1 MSSEFRQAVISRTG
15 ACLLSLVLVLFLA
28 GCSLGDVQMP
38 APPAGV
44 AADRS
49 VGTVMAVPNPIPHS
63 LEGREECFTCH
74 AIGAVDA
81 PPVPPDH
88 EEEVT
93 LCTTCHA
100 VWLAPAIAAAAPPAI
115 PHPVEDR
122 QDCLVCHKVGTADA
136 PRIPDNH
143 DGLTG
148 DICQTCHTQMTEI
161 SQDSEEEG
169 PVAEIP
175 SIPHGL
181 EGFSACTSCH
191 AEGGSGV
198 PRMPDD
204 HEGRTDDICSA
215 CHQPLAEGSEVIT
228 TPPAETATVEAT
240 ETPTVEPTG
249 MPTMEPTETP
259 TAEATEATETPTAE
273 TPTVEVTEATKT
285 PTAETPTV
293 EVTEATETPSP
304 ATGDATNG
312 ETLYGGS
319 CAVCHGPA
327 GEGTSIAPDPINDED
342 LLAELSDEDL
352 ITIMREGVE
361 GKMPAQSGLDDE
373 ELLDLVAF
381 LRSW

>member
-1 MSSEFRQAVISRTG
+1 V
-15 ACLLSLVLVLFLA
+15 V
-28 GCSLGDVQMP
+28 
-38 APPAGV
+38 
-44 AADRS
+44 
-49 VGTVMAVPNPIPHS
+49 AVPNPIPHS

-93 LCTTCHA
+93 LCTACHA

-143 DGLTG
+143 DGLAG
-148 DICQTCHTQMTEI
+148 DICQTCHTQATEI
-161 SQDSEEEG
+161 SEGGEEEG
-169 PVAEIP
+169 PVVEIP

-215 CHQPLAEGSEVIT
+215 CHQPMAEGLEMT
-228 TPPAETATVEAT
+228 MTPTAEIPTAEPTEAT
-240 ETPTVEPTG
+240 ETPTAEPTEATET
-249 MPTMEPTETP
+249 PTAEVTEETETPTVEATEATETATAETP
-259 TAEATEATETPTAE
+259 TAEATEATQTPA
-273 TPTVEVTEATKT
+273 PV
-285 PTAETPTV
+285 
-293 EVTEATETPSP
+293 
-304 ATGDATNG
+304 TGDPANG
-312 ETLYGGS
+312 ETLYGER
-319 CAVCHGPA
+319 CAVCHGPS

-342 LLAELSDEDL
+342 LLAELSNEDL

-361 GKMPAQSGLDDE
+361 GAMPAQSGLDDE